1 MLTKLQIIKYADV
14 LLWGLKTAR
23 KETYK
28 RGDNILIRFDLAAL
42 KLGEVL
48 HKKILEM
55 GMNPI
60 MRPVTSPVIEYDFY
74 NLANKNQLAFTAP
87 GQKELMENINGNI
100 FLQAPES
107 LTHLSQ
113 IDPKKIGKAAVAR
126 KFLRDI
132 LNEREERGKFG
143 WTLCVSPT
151 EELAKHAQLTPKEY
165 TNQIIRACYLD
176 KKDPVRAW
184 KEIHKN
190 AIAIKN
196 WINSMD
202 VKYYHIKGK
211 QIDLRIAPGKKRK
224 WIGISGH
231 NIPSF
236 ELFLSPDWH
245 KTEGQ
250 YYANQPSF
258 RNGNYVEG
266 VHLFFKK
273 GVLKEIKAKKG
284 LQFVQQQLA
293 MDRGAS
299 RVGEFSLTDKRF
311 SRINK
316 FMANTLFDENYG
328 GRHGNCHVA
337 MGSSYTDTYDGDP
350 TKLTKEIK
358 NTLGFNDSALHWDLV
373 NTEEKIVQA
382 ELTDGKKSIIYEK
395 GQFKY

>member
-28 RGDNILIRFDLAAL
+28 RGDKILIRFDLAAL
-42 KLGEVL
+42 KLAEVL

-60 MRPVTSPVIEYDFY
+60 MRPVISPVIEYDFY

-87 GQKELMENINGNI
+87 GQKELMENVNGNI
-100 FLQAPES
+100 FLRAPES

-132 LNEREERGKFG
+132 LNEREEQGKFG

-151 EELAKHAQLTPKEY
+151 EELAKYAQLTPKEY

-190 AIAIKN
+190 AMTIKT

-202 VKYYHIKGK
+202 VKYYHITGN

-266 VHLFFKK
+266 IHLFFKK

-299 RVGEFSLTDKRF
+299 RLGEFSLTDKRF

-328 GRHGNCHVA
+328 GRYGNCHIA

-350 TKLTKEIK
+350 TELTKEIK

-382 ELTDGKKSIIYEK
+382 ELTDGKKVIIYEK